1 MSSQVSQCQ
10 SVLPYPNDD
19 HNDDDDIEE
28 DDNFWWDDYVTE
40 FPTMFYSLLTP
51 SDHDFLFND
60 DDVLPKEIPT
70 EFIDAQEIP
79 TEFIDAQKMPT
90 KFIEVKEMS
99 MEFIDAKEPVNT
111 VRILHVRDK
120 SKAYFKRFFSK
131 QIVMDG
137 SKISGLPPT
146 FNDATKNSHSS
157 EMLSKNSPSP
167 EMLSNSFPSPE
178 KVYNWAPVHVKLS
191 RRRLFSR
198 KQRGRRE
205 VTIQPNPAIIVMCT
219 LILIMSV
226 LCRI

>member
-1 MSSQVSQCQ
+1 MSRVSSQVSQCQ
-10 SVLPYPNDD
+10 SVLPDPYED
-19 HNDDDDIEE
+19 HNDDDNEE

-60 DDVLPKEIPT
+60 DDVLPQEMPT
-70 EFIDAQEIP
+70 EFIDAQEMP
-79 TEFIDAQKMPT
+79 TE
-90 KFIEVKEMS
+90 FIEVKEMS

-120 SKAYFKRFFSK
+120 SRAFFKRFFSK

-137 SKISGLPPT
+137 GKIGGLPPT
-146 FNDATKNSHSS
+146 FNDATKIANAILTSGYKFDQGQASS
-157 EMLSKNSPSP
+157 MSKNSPSP

-178 KVYNWAPVHVKLS
+178 KVFYWAPVHVKLS

-205 VTIQPNPAIIVMCT
+205 MTIQPNPAIIMFMYT
-219 LILIMSV
+219 YT
-226 LCRI
+226 